1 MHKNAQQNEIFQ
13 DTYNRQPKGTP
24 ITPKTQSPCKT
35 PPSPYHLEK
44 QSISSAPP
52 TTLHNLSNTP
62 LDTKPQIIRPITI
75 TITITQYAGIYRET
89 ITVAVERNQ
98 NSTNKP
104 ISPDLLLRLLLARKG
119 DFLAGGGNTEEE
131 G

>member
-1 MHKNAQQNEIFQ
+1 MRHS
-13 DTYNRQPKGTP
+13 
-24 ITPKTQSPCKT
+24 KTR
-35 PPSPYHLEK
+35 
-44 QSISSAPP
+44 
-52 TTLHNLSNTP
+52 TTDSLKP
-62 LDTKPQIIRPITI
+62 TKPFYEKWWHSTPVRTFWNTLPED
-75 TITITQYAGIYRET
+75 AGIYRET